1 MNKAIEKFIEFLE
14 SYGFT
19 AGSVILV
26 VIVVSI
32 AATKPENFKILFGY
46 LWQLLAGPFK
56 FFRKKAIRFQI
67 EGPLTKALKRL
78 SKELP
83 EMDIPDLKIKWVNSE
98 NIQTK
103 LKEGKAIIKLK
114 YDNDN
119 SRNVIKAT
127 SIYVKQAF
135 LINSKPYLSENFI
148 KAIDL
153 TVTKKLLL
161 NSNINNKGNIIPLF
175 INENKN
181 ESNEVFEKCE
191 KLEEIDDNGLFTRVI
206 LRELNSLGEKQF
218 GRTPKVE
225 HHIESEEFLDFIY
238 NVVTREYDDNTPL
251 VYNKKVYKVGFLLV
265 AKAETY
271 MNYGLEAYYRRIRLG
286 LASGVKTFYLL
297 ARSEKVEILEKVA
310 KELLH
315 TGNFI
320 LKNTPKEYID
330 THNRKCICYSL
341 EVNTDSI
348 LSSTL
353 STVGKAIKYKTS
365 VFGVITSVRE
375 NRLLI
380 DINGLSGEVKYH
392 NLSAGEITDARNYFK
407 EGNDIELIPLEIL
420 EGGVV
425 NFSLKNT
432 KSDPINFVKSQYEIG
447 KTILARVIY
456 ADDSF
461 IKLDVGNQ
469 VIEGIAFRNN
479 LTFSKYTF
487 LHKKF
492 ELDKSYDFKIKD
504 YDFTRG
510 QLILE
515 LNDLEDPWEKK
526 KYKVGGK
533 VHFTVMRKSKNAL
546 IGEIEEGIEALIPK
560 YELGWTEEQQQSI
573 FDNTS
578 LNSIIESTIQNI
590 EERLLIVSAKRNQ
603 QNPYQDYFKKNAN
616 EIKTFV
622 VTDIN
627 EYGIN
632 GIIDSL
638 KIYIPKYELSWN
650 GNTIKYNL
658 NRTYKVSIKDLGKNN
673 DKLIGTFKPILR
685 HPLED
690 FQNKFSVGQVLK
702 DLQIKQVFEWGIIY
716 NISYKKKAIDGLL
729 LKKNVS
735 NICFIDDIKSLSKA
749 LNKIPLKISEINLDQ
764 NRVILSLKALTK
776 DNSDRLEQF
785 SYEEEYKAIVIGL
798 KYNNYSV
805 VIPNYWIEGVLETD
819 NSYLIGSEITVRPSR
834 INKSG
839 IIFTTE

>member
-1 MNKAIEKFIEFLE
+1 MNKVIEKFIEFLE

-19 AGSVILV
+19 AGSIILV
-26 VIVVSI
+26 VIVVAI

-46 LWQLLAGPFK
+46 LWQILAGPFK
-56 FFRKKAIRFQI
+56 FLRKKAIRFQI
-67 EGPLTKALKRL
+67 EGPLTKALKRI

-83 EMDIPDLKIKWVNSE
+83 EMDIPDLKINWVNSD

-127 SIYVKQAF
+127 SIYVKDAF
-135 LINSKPYLSENFI
+135 LVNSKPYLSENFV

-153 TVTKKLLL
+153 TVTKKILL
-161 NSNINNKGNIIPLF
+161 NSDIKNKGNIIPIF

-181 ESNEVFEKCE
+181 ENNEVFEKCD

-206 LRELNSLGEKQF
+206 LRELNALGEKQF

-225 HHIESEEFLDFIY
+225 HYIESEEFLDFIY

-251 VYNKKVYKVGFLLV
+251 VYNKKVFKVGFLLV

-271 MNYGLEAYYRRIRLG
+271 IKYGLEAYYRRIRLG

-348 LSSTL
+348 LASTL
-353 STVGKAIKYKTS
+353 ADVGKAIENKNS
-365 VFGVITSVRE
+365 VYGVITSVRE

-380 DINGLSGEVKYH
+380 DINGLSGEVKFH

-447 KTILARVIY
+447 KLIDAKVIY

-469 VIEGIAFRNN
+469 VIEGISFRKD
-479 LTFSKYTF
+479 LTYSKYVF
-487 LHKKF
+487 LHEKF
-492 ELDKSYDFKIKD
+492 ELNKSFEFKIKD
-504 YDFTRG
+504 YDFSRG

-515 LNDLEDPWEKK
+515 LNDLEDPWENKK
-526 KYKVGGK
+526 FKEGRKVDFK
-533 VHFTVMRKSKNAL
+533 VMRKSKNAL

-560 YELGWTEEQQQSI
+560 YELGWTEKQQQSV
-573 FDNTS
+573 FDDTS
-578 LNSIIESTIQNI
+578 LNSTIVTTIQNI
-590 EERLLIVSAKRNQ
+590 EERLLILSAKRNQ
-603 QNPYQDYFKKNAN
+603 SNPYEDYFNKNAN
-616 EIKTFV
+616 EIKSFI
-622 VTDIN
+622 VTDVN
-627 EYGIN
+627 DYGIN
-632 GIIDSL
+632 GLIDNL

-650 GNTIKYNL
+650 GSKFKYHL
-658 NRTYKVSIKDLGKNN
+658 NRSYKVSIKDVGKNN
-673 DKLIGTFKPILR
+673 DKLIGTFKPILK

-690 FQNKFSVGQVLK
+690 FQNKFSVGQMLK
-702 DLQIKQVFEWGIIY
+702 DLEIKQVFDWGIIY
-716 NISYKKKAIDGLL
+716 NISYKKKDIDGLL
-729 LKKNVS
+729 LVKNIS
-735 NICFIDDIKSLSKA
+735 NNCFINDIKSLSKS
-749 LNKIPLKISEINLDQ
+749 LNKIPLKISEINLEQ
-764 NRVILSLKALTK
+764 NRVILSLKELTK
-776 DNSDRLEQF
+776 NNSERLEQF
-785 SYEEEYKAIVIGL
+785 NYQDEYKAIVVGL
-798 KYNNYSV
+798 KHQDYSV
-805 VIPNYWIEGVLETD
+805 IVPNYWIEGILETEK
-819 NSYLIGSEITVRPSR
+819 SYEVGSEIYVRPTR
-834 INKSG
+834 IDESS
-839 IIFTTE
+839 ILFTTE

>member
-1 MNKAIEKFIEFLE
+1 MNKALEKFIEFLE

-19 AGSVILV
+19 TGSVVLV
-26 VIVVSI
+26 VIVVAI

-67 EGPLTKALKRL
+67 EGPLTKALKRI

-83 EMDIPDLKIKWVNSE
+83 EIDIPDLKINWVNSD
-98 NIQTK
+98 NLQTK

-127 SIYVKQAF
+127 SIYVKDAF
-135 LINSKPYLSENFI
+135 LVNSKPYLSENFV

-153 TVTKKLLL
+153 TVTKKILL
-161 NSNINNKGNIIPLF
+161 NSDIKNKGNIIPIF

-181 ESNEVFEKCE
+181 ENNEVFEKCE

-206 LRELNSLGEKQF
+206 LRELNGLGEKQF
-218 GRTPKVE
+218 GRTPKAE

-251 VYNKKVYKVGFLLV
+251 VYNQKVFKVGFLLV

-271 MNYGLEAYYRRIRLG
+271 INYGLEAYYRRIRLG

-353 STVGKAIKYKTS
+353 AEVGKAIENKNS
-365 VFGVITSVRE
+365 VYGVITSVRE

-380 DINGLSGEVKYH
+380 DINGLSGEVKFH

-447 KTILARVIY
+447 KLINARVIY

-469 VIEGIAFRNN
+469 VIEGIAFRKD
-479 LTFSKYTF
+479 LTYSKYTF

-492 ELDKSYDFKIKD
+492 ELDKSFEFKIKD

-515 LNDLEDPWEKK
+515 LSDLEDPWENKK
-526 KYKVGGK
+526 FKEGKKVD
-533 VHFTVMRKSKNAL
+533 FTVMRKSKNAL

-560 YELGWTEEQQQSI
+560 YELGWTEKQQQSV
-573 FDNTS
+573 FDDAS
-578 LNSIIESTIQNI
+578 LNSTIASTIQNI
-590 EERLLIVSAKRNQ
+590 EERLLILSAKRNQ
-603 QNPYQDYFKKNAN
+603 NNPYQDYFNKNVN
-616 EIKTFV
+616 EIKTFT
-622 VTDIN
+622 VTDVN
-627 EYGIN
+627 DYGIN
-632 GIIDSL
+632 GLIGNL

-650 GNTIKYNL
+650 GSKFKYHL
-658 NRTYKVSIKDLGKNN
+658 NRSYKVSIKDVGKNN
-673 DKLIGTFKPILR
+673 DKLIGTFKPLLK

-702 DLQIKQVFEWGIIY
+702 DLEIKQVFDWGIIY
-716 NISYKKKAIDGLL
+716 NISYKKKNIDGLL
-729 LKKNVS
+729 LVKNIS
-735 NICFIDDIKSLSKA
+735 NYCFIDDIKALSKS
-749 LNKIPLKISEINLDQ
+749 LNKIPLKISEINLEQ
-764 NRVILSLKALTK
+764 NRIILSLKELTK
-776 DNSDRLEQF
+776 NNSERLEQF
-785 SYEEEYKAIVIGL
+785 SYQDEYKAIVVGL
-798 KYNNYSV
+798 KHKNYSV
-805 VIPNYWIEGVLETD
+805 VIPNYWIEGILETEKA
-819 NSYLIGSEITVRPSR
+819 YEIGSEIYVRPTR
-834 INKSG
+834 IDESS
-839 IIFTTE
+839 ILFTTD

>member
-1 MNKAIEKFIEFLE
+1 MNKVIEKFIEFLE

-19 AGSVILV
+19 AGSIILV
-26 VIVVSI
+26 VIVVAI

-46 LWQLLAGPFK
+46 LWQILAGPFK
-56 FFRKKAIRFQI
+56 FLRKKAIRFQI
-67 EGPLTKALKRL
+67 EGPLTKALKRI

-83 EMDIPDLKIKWVNSE
+83 EMDIPDLKINWVNSD

-127 SIYVKQAF
+127 SIYVKDAF
-135 LINSKPYLSENFI
+135 LVNSKPYLSENFV

-153 TVTKKLLL
+153 TVTKKILL
-161 NSNINNKGNIIPLF
+161 NSDIKNKGNIIPIF

-181 ESNEVFEKCE
+181 ENNEVFEKCE

-206 LRELNSLGEKQF
+206 LRELNALGEKQF

-225 HHIESEEFLDFIY
+225 HYIESEEFLDFIY

-251 VYNKKVYKVGFLLV
+251 VYNKKVFKVGFLLV

-271 MNYGLEAYYRRIRLG
+271 IKYGLEAYYRRIRLG

-348 LSSTL
+348 LASTL
-353 STVGKAIKYKTS
+353 ADVGKAIENKNS
-365 VFGVITSVRE
+365 VYGVITSVRE

-380 DINGLSGEVKYH
+380 DINGLSGEVKFH

-447 KTILARVIY
+447 KLIDAKVIY

-469 VIEGIAFRNN
+469 VIEGISFRKD
-479 LTFSKYTF
+479 LTYSKYVF
-487 LHKKF
+487 LHEKF
-492 ELDKSYDFKIKD
+492 ELNKSFEFKIKD
-504 YDFTRG
+504 YDFSRG

-515 LNDLEDPWEKK
+515 LNDLEDPWENKK
-526 KYKVGGK
+526 FKEGRKVDFK
-533 VHFTVMRKSKNAL
+533 VMRKSKNAL

-560 YELGWTEEQQQSI
+560 YELGWTEKQQQSV
-573 FDNTS
+573 FDDTS
-578 LNSIIESTIQNI
+578 LNSTIVTTIQNI
-590 EERLLIVSAKRNQ
+590 EERLLILSAKRNQ
-603 QNPYQDYFKKNAN
+603 SNPYEDYFNKNAN
-616 EIKTFV
+616 EIKSFI
-622 VTDIN
+622 VTDVN
-627 EYGIN
+627 DYGIN
-632 GIIDSL
+632 GLIDNL

-650 GNTIKYNL
+650 GSKFKYHL
-658 NRTYKVSIKDLGKNN
+658 NRSYKVSIKDVGKNN
-673 DKLIGTFKPILR
+673 DKLIGTFKPILK

-690 FQNKFSVGQVLK
+690 FQNKFSVGQMLK
-702 DLQIKQVFEWGIIY
+702 DLEIKQVFDWGIIY
-716 NISYKKKAIDGLL
+716 NISYKKKDIDGLL
-729 LKKNVS
+729 LVKNIS
-735 NICFIDDIKSLSKA
+735 NNCFINDIKSLSKS
-749 LNKIPLKISEINLDQ
+749 LNKIPLKISEINLEQ
-764 NRVILSLKALTK
+764 NRVILSLKELTK
-776 DNSDRLEQF
+776 NNSERLEQF
-785 SYEEEYKAIVIGL
+785 NYQDEYKAIVVGL
-798 KYNNYSV
+798 KHQDYSV
-805 VIPNYWIEGVLETD
+805 IVPNYWIEGILETEK
-819 NSYLIGSEITVRPSR
+819 SYEVGSEIYVRPTR
-834 INKSG
+834 IDESS
-839 IIFTTE
+839 ILFTTE

>member
-1 MNKAIEKFIEFLE
+1 MNKTIEKFIEFLE
-14 SYGFT
+14 SYGLT
-19 AGSVILV
+19 AGSIILV
-26 VIVVSI
+26 VIVVVI

-46 LWQLLAGPFK
+46 FWQLLAGPFK

-67 EGPLTKALKRL
+67 EGPLTKALKRI

-83 EMDIPDLKIKWVNSE
+83 EMDIPDLKINWVNSD

-127 SIYVKQAF
+127 SIYVKDAF
-135 LINSKPYLSENFI
+135 LVNSKPYLSENFI

-153 TVTKKLLL
+153 TVTKKILL
-161 NSNINNKGNIIPLF
+161 NSDIKNKGNIIPIF

-181 ESNEVFEKCE
+181 ENNEVFEKCE

-238 NVVTREYDDNTPL
+238 SVVTREYDDNTPL
-251 VYNKKVYKVGFLLV
+251 VYNKKVFKVGFLLV

-271 MNYGLEAYYRRIRLG
+271 IKYGLEAYYRRIRLG

-341 EVNTDSI
+341 EVNKDSI

-353 STVGKAIKYKTS
+353 AAVGKAIENKNS
-365 VFGVITSVRE
+365 VYGVITSVRE

-380 DINGLSGEVKYH
+380 DINGLSGEVKFH

-447 KTILARVIY
+447 KLINARVIY

-469 VIEGIAFRNN
+469 VIEGIAFRKE
-479 LTFSKYTF
+479 LTYSKYAF

-492 ELDKSYDFKIKD
+492 ELDKRFEFKIKD

-510 QLILE
+510 QLILK
-515 LNDLEDPWEKK
+515 LNDLEDPWENKK
-526 KYKVGGK
+526 FKEGQKVD
-533 VHFTVMRKSKNAL
+533 FTVMRKTKNAL

-560 YELGWTEEQQQSI
+560 YELGWTEKQQQSV

-578 LNSIIESTIQNI
+578 LNSTIVSTIQNI

-603 QNPYQDYFKKNAN
+603 KNPYQDYFNKNAN

-622 VTDIN
+622 VTDVN
-627 EYGIN
+627 DYGIN
-632 GIIDSL
+632 GLIENL

-650 GNTIKYNL
+650 GSTFKYHL
-658 NRTYKVSIKDLGKNN
+658 NRSYKVSIKDVGKNN
-673 DKLIGTFKPILR
+673 DKLIGSFKPILK

-702 DLQIKQVFEWGIIY
+702 DLEIKQVFDWGIIY
-716 NISYKKKAIDGLL
+716 NISYKKKSIDGLL
-729 LKKNVS
+729 LVKNIS
-735 NICFIDDIKSLSKA
+735 NNCFINDIKALSKS
-749 LNKIPLKISEINLDQ
+749 LNKIPLKISVINLEQ
-764 NRVILSLKALTK
+764 NRVILSLKELTK
-776 DNSDRLEQF
+776 NNSERLEQF
-785 SYEEEYKAIVIGL
+785 SYEDEYKAIVIGI
-798 KYNNYSV
+798 KHNNYSV
-805 VIPNYWIEGVLETD
+805 IVPNYWIEGVLETE
-819 NSYLIGSEITVRPSR
+819 NSYNVGSEIFVRPTR
-834 INKSG
+834 IDESS